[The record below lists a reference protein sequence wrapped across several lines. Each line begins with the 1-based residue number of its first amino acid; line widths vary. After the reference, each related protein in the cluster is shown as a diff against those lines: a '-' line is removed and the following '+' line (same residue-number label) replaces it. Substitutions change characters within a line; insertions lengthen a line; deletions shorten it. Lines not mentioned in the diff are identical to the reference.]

1 MQVKASITVCLRNMV
16 SVIDAVVSS
25 RQSVGMRIALHLL
38 ILCSLAIPGA
48 ALAERKPPY
57 WASIS
62 AGKARMRSGPGR
74 QFPATWL
81 YQRAGLPVK
90 VIEVYP
96 NWRKIQDPDGT
107 TGWVQGN
114 LLSDNRTAIV
124 TGGIHEMRG
133 AADAGAAVVWRA
145 EPGVVGNL
153 KQCERGWCLFEVKG
167 RTGYIAVGD
176 IWGVTPDERLP

>member
-1 MQVKASITVCLRNMV
+1 MRTV
-16 SVIDAVVSS
+16 
-25 RQSVGMRIALHLL
+25 LHAI
-38 ILCSLAIPGA
+38 ILCALAIPGA
-48 ALAERKPPY
+48 AHAERKAPY

-90 VIEVYP
+90 VLEVYP

-107 TGWVQGN
+107 IGWVQGN

-124 TGGIHEMRG
+124 TGGIREMHS
-133 AADAGAAVVWRA
+133 AAAAGASVIWRA
-145 EPGVVGNL
+145 EPGVIGSL
-153 KQCERGWCLFEVKG
+153 KQCERGWCLMDVKG
-167 RTGYIAVGD
+167 HNGYIETAHL
-176 IWGVTPDERLP
+176 WGAATDERLP

>member
-1 MQVKASITVCLRNMV
+1 
-16 SVIDAVVSS
+16 
-25 RQSVGMRIALHLL
+25 MRILIHTL

-48 ALAERKPPY
+48 AVAERKAPY

-74 QFPATWL
+74 QFPATWM
-81 YQRAGLPVK
+81 YQRVGLPVK
-90 VIEVYP
+90 VLEIYP

-124 TGGIHEMRG
+124 TGGIREMR
-133 AADAGAAVVWRA
+133 AAAAAGASVVWRA
-145 EPGVVGNL
+145 EPGVIGLL
-153 KQCERGWCLFEVKG
+153 KQCDRGWCLFDVKG
-167 RTGYIAVGD
+167 HNGYIEIAH
-176 IWGVTPDERLP
+176 IWGAAADERLP